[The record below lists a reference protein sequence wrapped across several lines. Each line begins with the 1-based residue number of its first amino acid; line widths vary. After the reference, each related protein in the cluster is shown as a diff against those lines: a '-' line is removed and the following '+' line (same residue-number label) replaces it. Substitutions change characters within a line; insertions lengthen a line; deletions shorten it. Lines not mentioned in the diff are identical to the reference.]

1 MANAVDAT
9 TTKYFNEVSQYKL
22 PSLKEER
29 ELFTAYKIAQTKAE
43 LGGTAKDRCDGV
55 KEKSALGQKIAC
67 GYLRF
72 VILQARR
79 RTSDPQLLK
88 DLISQ
93 GNVGLMIGV
102 ERFDLSH
109 NVRFLTYAASWI
121 NVCMQEFL
129 HKLGTVHVPSH
140 TRKEMRRKR
149 VQESAQMAA
158 GTLKDFSFEEP
169 NTSSLENIAIPSE
182 DDTEALAVAGEC
194 NLLDYMEQAA
204 LTRLERMVVLYSFGL
219 RGTEMKPPD
228 VVQLFFELDGSIFDT
243 KQIDRMRDSSIK
255 KLRSLMAAKGLTA
268 IRDVL

>member
-1 MANAVDAT
+1 MSNSVDAV
-9 TTKYFNEVSQYKL
+9 TTKYFNEVSLHKL

-43 LGGTAKDRCDGV
+43 LGGTAKDRAEGV
-55 KEKSALGQKIAC
+55 KEKNTLGQRIAC

-102 ERFDLSH
+102 DRFDLKH

-140 TRKEMRRKR
+140 TRKEMRRRR
-149 VQESAQMAA
+149 VQESAQVAA

-169 NTSSLENIAIPSE
+169 STSSIDNVVIQGD
-182 DDTEALAVAGEC
+182 DDTEKTAAESEC
-194 NLLDYMEQAA
+194 NLLSYMDQAD
-204 LTRLERMVVLYSFGL
+204 LTRRERMVLVYSFGL
-219 RGTEMKPPD
+219 RGAEMKNTD
-228 VVQLFFELDGSIFDT
+228 IAQMFFELDGSVFDT
-243 KQIDRMRDSSIK
+243 KQIDRARDAAIK
-255 KLRSLMAAKGLTA
+255 KLRALMAAKGLTA
-268 IRDVL
+268 IRDLL

>member
-1 MANAVDAT
+1 MSNPVEGIT
-9 TTKYFNEVSQYKL
+9 STYFNEVSQHRL

-29 ELFTAYKIAQTKAE
+29 ELFTAYKNAQTKAE
-43 LGGTAKDRCDGV
+43 LGGTAKDRSEGA
-55 KEKSALGQKIAC
+55 KEKAALGQRIAC

-79 RTSDPQLLK
+79 RTSDPQLLN

-102 ERFDLSH
+102 ERFDLKH

-149 VQESAQMAA
+149 LQESAQVAA

-169 NTSSLENIAIPSE
+169 NTSPIENAVIQSD
-182 DDTEALAVAGEC
+182 DDTEASAAEEEC
-194 NLLDYMEQAA
+194 NLLNYMEQAD
-204 LTRLERMVVLYSFGL
+204 LNRLERVVVIYSFGL
-219 RGTEMKPPD
+219 RGTEMKSVD
-228 VVQLFFELDGSIFDT
+228 LVQLLFELDGSIFDT
-243 KQIDRMRDSSIK
+243 KQIDKLREASIK

-268 IRDVL
+268 IRDVM